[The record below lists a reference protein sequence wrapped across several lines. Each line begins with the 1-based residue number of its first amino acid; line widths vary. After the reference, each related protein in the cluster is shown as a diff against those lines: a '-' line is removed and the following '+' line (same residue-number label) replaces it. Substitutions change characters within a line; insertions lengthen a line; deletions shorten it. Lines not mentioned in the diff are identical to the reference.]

1 MMLAFN
7 QAAAKLNSS
16 MAPAAA
22 APAYMRVQ
30 AGTANAPQQGAVA
43 PQQWPPALKA
53 YVERAFKACDLRQ
66 RPKLQDVLKNV
77 IGSAQASGEL
87 WTRAWEAMPLPD
99 LTQCAVDAAAVLAEV
114 AAVAGPAVAA
124 QGPGQGFHPWPAVAG
139 NVVVRQQDAPQ
150 QQKQVGRQTQRR
162 RLDSEGGRHGRR
174 SYRSIGDSSSSDSEH
189 EHWSYVERQRRKRR
203 AGRFADARGS
213 GKPGGGSAWK
223 PEERRLQLLAMLEE
237 GEDEDVDWDALA
249 IKGTCQELEKSYF
262 RLTSA
267 PDPATVRPEPVLR
280 LALDR
285 LVALLRTKKV
295 NYFYALDQFKG
306 MRQDCTVQH
315 IRNELVV
322 QVYEAH
328 ARAALEYGDSAEFNQ
343 CQAQLRVLYNEGVHG
358 SRSEFLSYRIL
369 YQAIHAR
376 HGEILQLLNTLKKV
390 NQEEAAQPRVA
401 HALAVRAALAAADY
415 PRFFCLY
422 HIAPGLGRAL
432 MDIYVPKLRFEAL
445 QTICKAFKPTVPL
458 PFLAAVLGFVA
469 TAAAGTAAPA
479 TAGTTEA
486 GKLVGSQPRKHTGAA
501 AGAGEGSAVAGGDER
516 AESANE
522 PPPGCKE
529 ARFEGEY
536 AAQVDMAEGCREC
549 IQWLGQCG
557 AVVLNA
563 EAPQEAT
570 LDCKASAGHLKM
582 PSPVA
587 KVAHD
592 DMNLTVDDFLKGAM
606 AS

>member
-1 MMLAFN
+1 
-7 QAAAKLNSS
+7 
-16 MAPAAA
+16 
-22 APAYMRVQ
+22 
-30 AGTANAPQQGAVA
+30 
-43 PQQWPPALKA
+43 
-53 YVERAFKACDLRQ
+53 
-66 RPKLQDVLKNV
+66 
-77 IGSAQASGEL
+77 
-87 WTRAWEAMPLPD
+87 
-99 LTQCAVDAAAVLAEV
+99 
-114 AAVAGPAVAA
+114 
-124 QGPGQGFHPWPAVAG
+124 
-139 NVVVRQQDAPQ
+139 
-150 QQKQVGRQTQRR
+150 
-162 RLDSEGGRHGRR
+162 
-174 SYRSIGDSSSSDSEH
+174 
-189 EHWSYVERQRRKRR
+189 
-203 AGRFADARGS
+203 
-213 GKPGGGSAWK
+213 
-223 PEERRLQLLAMLEE
+223 
-237 GEDEDVDWDALA
+237 
-249 IKGTCQELEKSYF
+249 
-262 RLTSA
+262 
-267 PDPATVRPEPVLR
+267 
-280 LALDR
+280 
-285 LVALLRTKKV
+285 
-295 NYFYALDQFKG
+295 
-306 MRQDCTVQH
+306 
-315 IRNELVV
+315 
-322 QVYEAH
+322 
-328 ARAALEYGDSAEFNQ
+328 
-343 CQAQLRVLYNEGVHG
+343 
-358 SRSEFLSYRIL
+358 
-369 YQAIHAR
+369 
-376 HGEILQLLNTLKKV
+376 
-390 NQEEAAQPRVA
+390 
-401 HALAVRAALAAADY
+401 
-415 PRFFCLY
+415 
-422 HIAPGLGRAL
+422 

-536 AAQVDMAEGCREC
+536 AAQVGHDFGACCLARLLQGFACRPASVAFSFWLLLFLSKIAALQVDMAEGCREC